1 MTWTHWLLLVLLLFG
16 ASVDGVRA
24 DDEPLDEAN
33 SASDAPTTEEPAGES
48 PAEEPFKVTL
58 TDKWKVLVNP
68 AKPRAGL
75 VELTKKSPIQNVGEF
90 TLTGPMVGHP
100 FGLGEFAADGRWAM
114 VDGVATP
121 VDGKNALIH
130 LTAADEFEM
139 EGVITQEKFGG
150 WLMLVGW
157 NQGHG
162 YSMSNVT
169 LKESGSPWFLCE
181 YRGSKAIEGTNNE
194 VKHFEWK
201 GNQPLR
207 MLLKDKKLTVVVG
220 KTSIVEEYPLE
231 NYTAGDVFL
240 GTYDTRYG
248 PKPIGVRSL
257 RVRAVVDKPEK
268 GAKTKS
274 TDKKPEKA
282 NSKKATSSPD
292 SGDDPES

>member
-1 MTWTHWLLLVLLLFG
+1 MTWNRWLLVMTLLIG
-16 ASVDGVRA
+16 ATVCRLPA
-24 DDEPLDEAN
+24 D
-33 SASDAPTTEEPAGES
+33 EEPSEDSPSANATS
-48 PAEEPFKVTL
+48 PAEKNEGDAPEAQPFQVSL

-100 FGLGEFAADGRWAM
+100 FGLGEFATDGRWAM

-150 WLMLVGW
+150 WLMLIGW

-162 YSMSNVT
+162 YSLSNVT

-181 YRGSKAIEGTNNE
+181 YRGSKAIESTNNE

-201 GNQPLR
+201 GDQPLR
-207 MLLKDKKLTVVVG
+207 MLVKDKKLTVIVG

-231 NYTAGDVFL
+231 NYTAGDLFL

-257 RVRAVVDKPEK
+257 RVRAVGDQSNQPGKSDKPQK
-268 GAKTKS
+268 AKSKPTK
-274 TDKKPEKA
+274 P
-282 NSKKATSSPD
+282 SKKSA
-292 SGDDPES
+292 SGNDE

>member
-1 MTWTHWLLLVLLLFG
+1 MTWTHWLLLVLLLLG
-16 ASVDGVRA
+16 APAQGVRA
-24 DDEPLDEAN
+24 DDEPLDEAK
-33 SASDAPTTEEPAGES
+33 SASDAPASEDSTEEPA
-48 PAEEPFKVTL
+48 AEEPFKVTL
-58 TDKWKVLVNP
+58 TEKWKVLVNP
-68 AKPRAGL
+68 VKPRAGL
-75 VELTKKSPIQNVGEF
+75 VELTKKSPIQNVSEF

-100 FGLGEFAADGRWAM
+100 FGLGEFSADGRWAM
-114 VDGVATP
+114 VDGVAAP

-139 EGVITQEKFGG
+139 EGIVTQEKFGG
-150 WLMLVGW
+150 WLMLIGW

-162 YSMSNVT
+162 YSLSNVT

-207 MLLKDKKLTVVVG
+207 MLMKDKKLTVVVG
-220 KTSIVEEYPLE
+220 KTPIVEEYPLE
-231 NYTAGDVFL
+231 NYAAGDVFL

-257 RVRAVVDKPEK
+257 RVRAAVALPEK
-268 GAKTKS
+268 GTKS
-274 TDKKPEKA
+274 KPTSQKSVKS
-282 NSKKATSSPD
+282 NSKKPSQE
-292 SGDDPES
+292 SGDDE

>member
-1 MTWTHWLLLVLLLFG
+1 MTWTHWLLIVSLLFG
-16 ASVDGVRA
+16 ASQEGAVA
-24 DDEPLDEAN
+24 EDEPADETK
-33 SASDAPTTEEPAGES
+33 SASDAPSSGDAVDES
-48 PAEEPFKVTL
+48 PADEPFKVSL

-68 AKPRAGL
+68 VKPRAGL

-130 LTAADEFEM
+130 LAAADEFEM
-139 EGVITQEKFGG
+139 EGIIYQEKFGG
-150 WLMLVGW
+150 WLMLMGW

-162 YSMSNVT
+162 YSLSNVT
-169 LKESGSPWFLCE
+169 LKESGSPWFISE
-181 YRGSKAIEGTNNE
+181 YRGSKAIESTNNE

-201 GNQPLR
+201 GNQPFRILV
-207 MLLKDKKLTVVVG
+207 KDKQLTVVVG
-220 KTSIVEEYPLE
+220 KTSIVENYPLE
-231 NYTAGDVFL
+231 NYTAGDLFL

-257 RVRAVVDKPEK
+257 RVRAIVEKPEK
-268 GAKTKS
+268 GSKPKPTNKGSEKS
-274 TDKKPEKA
+274 
-282 NSKKATSSPD
+282 NSKKPASSPE
-292 SGDDPES
+292 SGDDLE

>member
-1 MTWTHWLLLVLLLFG
+1 MTCTHWLLLVLLLLG
-16 ASVDGVRA
+16 APAQGVRA
-24 DDEPLDEAN
+24 DDEPLDEAK
-33 SASDAPTTEEPAGES
+33 SASDAPASEDSTEEPA
-48 PAEEPFKVTL
+48 AEEPFKVTL
-58 TDKWKVLVNP
+58 TEKWKVLVNP
-68 AKPRAGL
+68 VKPRAGL

-100 FGLGEFAADGRWAM
+100 FGLGEFSADGRWAM

-139 EGVITQEKFGG
+139 EGIVYQEKFGG

-162 YSMSNVT
+162 YSLSNVT

-201 GNQPLR
+201 GNQPFR
-207 MLLKDKKLTVVVG
+207 MHLKDKKLTVVVG
-220 KTSIVEEYPLE
+220 KTPIVEEYPLE
-231 NYTAGDVFL
+231 NYAAGDVFL

-257 RVRAVVDKPEK
+257 RVRAAVDPPEK
-268 GAKTKS
+268 GTKS
-274 TDKKPEKA
+274 KPTHQKSGKS
-282 NSKKATSSPD
+282 NSKKPSPE
-292 SGDDPES
+292 SGDDE